1 MHIATSHLIFS
12 DACTPLLL
20 HKKNNHSMEDMIRNY
35 VSIEAWTP
43 LIPTEKAS
51 IIVAGTAAS
60 NPKRRRTIYM
70 YMIQNQTPPS
80 PNQWFLQVVCRG
92 VGSSAVVTTFPTTC
106 ISVINDLKPANSD
119 LKPVISHIMLDNSYV
134 SHIFFVVIWWAGA
147 RHTHTPTP
155 HHNPKHHP
163 PFFLKPTW
171 YYILVVLVG
180 EESY

>member
-60 NPKRRRTIYM
+60 NPKGDER
-70 YMIQNQTPPS
+70 
-80 PNQWFLQVVCRG
+80 
-92 VGSSAVVTTFPTTC
+92 
-106 ISVINDLKPANSD
+106 
-119 LKPVISHIMLDNSYV
+119 
-134 SHIFFVVIWWAGA
+134 
-147 RHTHTPTP
+147 
-155 HHNPKHHP
+155 
-163 PFFLKPTW
+163 
-171 YYILVVLVG
+171 YICT
-180 EESY
+180 